1 MIKELNTLKEIRNIN
16 ESFPFTDSIR
26 EWKEQGKKV
35 LGYLCTYIPEE
46 IIYAG
51 GFLPVRITGDSREL
65 ELEEANAYLYIYTCS
80 FARSCLQLALKNQY
94 DFLDGF
100 VGCSTC
106 DPIRR
111 LADVWEKYLT
121 TPFLHVLT
129 IPRKSSPDAHKL
141 YQNQVE
147 IFKEKVEDFFG
158 VKITEDDLKGAIEVY
173 NKNRELLTKLY
184 ELRKSDQ
191 PPITGAETLEVLNAG
206 FRISKEQ
213 HNALLERL
221 LKEIGIGQRT
231 VKDGLRL
238 MINGSILN
246 NVEFIKT
253 IEDHGGLVVVDELC
267 TGLRYFTDPIE
278 TTSAAPLLEAISKR
292 YLNHFPCARMIPFE
306 NRFQRIMG
314 LIKEYRVEG
323 VITQIIRYCAPYAKD
338 QVLLKERF
346 EQEGIPLLI
355 LDTEY
360 GMGGIGP
367 IRTRVQ
373 AFLEM
378 LSENI

>member
-1 MIKELNTLKEIRNIN
+1 MTELNTLKEIRKIN
-16 ESFPFTDSIR
+16 QSFPLTRSVE

-35 LGYLCTYIPEE
+35 IGYLCTYIPEE
-46 IIYAG
+46 IMYAAG
-51 GFLPVRITGDSREL
+51 ILPVRITGDSREL

-80 FARSCLQLALKNQY
+80 FARSCLQLALRHEY

-121 TPFLHVLT
+121 TPFMHVLT

-141 YQNQVE
+141 YQNQVKT
-147 IFKEKVEDFFG
+147 FKEKLEDFFG
-158 VKITEDDLKGAIEVY
+158 IKITEDDLKGAVAVY
-173 NKNRELLTKLY
+173 NKNRELLSKLY
-184 ELRKSDQ
+184 ELRKSDH
-191 PPITGAETLEVLNAG
+191 PPILGSETLEVINAG
-206 FRISKEQ
+206 FRISKEE
-213 HNALLERL
+213 HNILLERL
-221 LKEIGIGQRT
+221 LEEIAASQRT
-231 VKDGLRL
+231 VKNGLRL

-246 NVEFIKT
+246 NAEFIQT
-253 IEDHGGLVVVDELC
+253 IEELGGSVVVDELC
-267 TGLRYFTDPIE
+267 TGSRYFADPVDVSSGA
-278 TTSAAPLLEAISKR
+278 TLLETISKR

-306 NRFQRIMG
+306 NRVQRIMD

-360 GMGGIGP
+360 GTGGIGP

-378 LSENI
+378 LSKTV

>member
-1 MIKELNTLKEIRNIN
+1 MNDLNILKEIRRIN
-16 ESFPFTDSIR
+16 ESFPFTDSAQ

-46 IIYAG
+46 VISAAG
-51 GFLPVRITGDSREL
+51 ILPVRITGDSREL

-80 FARSCLQLALKNQY
+80 FARSCLQLALKKQY

-129 IPRKSSPDAHKL
+129 IPRKFSPGAHKL
-141 YQNQVE
+141 YQRQVE
-147 IFKEKVEDFFG
+147 IFKEKLEAFFG
-158 VKITEDDLKGAIEVY
+158 LKISEDDLKGAVEVY
-173 NKNRELLTKLY
+173 NRNRELLTKLY

-206 FRISKEQ
+206 FRMSKEQ
-213 HNALLERL
+213 HNMLMERL
-221 LKEIGIGQRT
+221 LEEIGASRRA
-231 VKDGLRL
+231 VKDGMRL
-238 MINGSILN
+238 MINGSILT

-253 IEDHGGLVVVDELC
+253 IEELGGLVVVDELC
-267 TGLRYFTDPIE
+267 TGIRYFADPVE
-278 TTSAAPLLEAISKR
+278 TTSGGPVLEAISKR
-292 YLNHFPCARMIPFE
+292 YLNHFPCARMVPFDE
-306 NRFQRIMG
+306 RFQRIKN
-314 LIKEYRVEG
+314 LINEYRVKG
-323 VITQIIRYCAPYAKD
+323 IITQIIRYCAPYAKD
-338 QVLLKERF
+338 QILLKERL
-346 EQEGIPLLI
+346 EKEGIPMLI
-355 LDTEY
+355 LDVEY

-367 IRTRVQ
+367 IKTRVQ

-378 LSENI
+378 LSSFHT